1 MFRPTLDELRARM
14 VANQIASRGVWSP
27 RVLEAMR
34 QVPRHRFVPIEY
46 EAYAHDDHPLQIGC
60 GQTISQPYMV
70 AVMTEMLA
78 LRPEDRVLEIGT
90 GSGYQA
96 AVLAT
101 LAGNVVSIERH
112 ADLADKAAIR
122 LRELGYTNVEVHCGD
137 GTLGYPAGAPYDAI
151 VVTAASP
158 AVPTALK
165 QQLALG
171 GRLVCPTGPRD
182 LQQLVK
188 LVREPDGFAQDS
200 GVSCI
205 FVPLIGE
212 QGWQPEEL
220 GNGGAP
226 TP

>member
-1 MFRPTLDELRARM
+1 MFRPAMDELRARM
-14 VANQIASRGVWSP
+14 VENQIASRGVCSP
-27 RVLEAMR
+27 RVLEAIR
-34 QVPRHRFVPIEY
+34 RVPRHRFVAPEY
-46 EAYAHDDHPLQIGC
+46 EAYAYDDHPLQIGC

-101 LAGNVVSIERH
+101 LATKVVSVERH
-112 ADLADKAAIR
+112 PDLARMAAMR
-122 LRELGYTNVEVHCGD
+122 LRELGYANVEVHCGD
-137 GTLGYPAGAPYDAI
+137 GTLGHQAAAPYDAI

-158 AVPTALK
+158 TVPMALK

-182 LQQLVK
+182 LQQLTK
-188 LVREPDGFAQDS
+188 LVREPGGYAQSS
-200 GVSCI
+200 GVTCI

-212 QGWQPEEL
+212 QGWQPGEE
-220 GNGGAP
+220 
-226 TP
+226 

>member
-1 MFRPTLDELRARM
+1 MFRPTLDEMRARM
-14 VANQIASRGVWSP
+14 VENQIASRGVWSP

-34 QVPRHRFVPIEY
+34 QVPRHRFVPPEH
-46 EAYAHDDHPLQIGC
+46 ESFAYDDHPLQIGC

-101 LAGNVVSIERH
+101 LAGSVVSIERH
-112 ADLADKAAIR
+112 PDLAERAAKC
-122 LRELGYTNVEVHCGD
+122 LRELGYTNVEVYEGD
-137 GTLGYPAGAPYDAI
+137 GTLGYPASAPYDAI

-158 AVPTALK
+158 TVPTALK

-171 GRLVCPTGPRD
+171 GRLVCPIGPRD

-188 LVREPDGFAQDS
+188 LVREPGGFAQS
-200 GVSCI
+200 PGVTCI

-212 QGWQPEEL
+212 QGWQSG
-220 GNGGAP
+220 GN
-226 TP
+226 